1 MRRGNESTSTSLC
14 DRALKPALS
23 RRSAALT
30 RMESSSSSS
39 ATVGSMSAF
48 HTGLYG
54 NGEEALTETEQPPTE
69 GPQESES
76 AEIKPEE
83 ESSTEAKQE
92 GFESSEYISVKEEAE
107 LKEPIA
113 NENELK
119 PEITPVPPAS
129 LFGSNAPVDQVID
142 FNAVRTDILLIF
154 SLIHAF

>member
-1 MRRGNESTSTSLC
+1 MNFVI
-14 DRALKPALS
+14 DALKPALS

-30 RMESSSSSS
+30 RMESSASSS
-39 ATVGSMSAF
+39 ANVGSMSAF

-54 NGEEALTETEQPPTE
+54 EEALTETKQPPTE
-69 GPQESES
+69 GPEEGES

-83 ESSTEAKQE
+83 ESGTEAKQE